1 MKYNFSESP
10 LGELIIVSS
19 GNGLCVVEFADDR
32 QQLIHKLEK
41 KFNGHLNTGIDP
53 IIEKCKIQLTEYF
66 NGKRKEFDIPFDLSG
81 SDFQKKVWNL
91 LGSIPYGKTISYLDF
106 SKKYGDPKAIRAI
119 ASANGD
125 NPLAIIIPCH
135 RVIGSDG
142 SLIGYAG
149 GLARKQWLLEHEQD
163 FSGHRQEKLF

>member
-1 MKYNFSESP
+1 MKYNISESP

-19 GNGLCVVEFADDR
+19 VNGLCVVEFADDR
-32 QQLIHKLEK
+32 QKLIQKLEK
-41 KFNGHLNTGIDP
+41 KFNSTFKENDYP
-53 IIEKCKIQLTEYF
+53 IIKKCKTQLTEYF
-66 NGKRKEFDIPFDLSG
+66 NGTRKEFDIPFDLCG

-91 LGSIPYGKTISYLDF
+91 LGDIPYGKTVSYLEL
-106 SKKYGDPKAIRAI
+106 SKKHGDPKAIRAI

-125 NPLAIIIPCH
+125 NPVAILIPCH

-142 SLIGYAG
+142 SLTGYAG
-149 GLARKQWLLEHEQD
+149 GLARKQWLLEHEQN